1 MSRLAEFQAAYKNLD
16 LLPLLEP
23 LELERFRVS
32 YGETV
37 IDELQQLVED
47 DDTLMGK
54 TIFSGHRGCGKSTLL
69 AEFGRRCQAN
79 GFFVVVFSIADLF
92 ESPDVTHTN
101 ILYGIAVNLIAE
113 AQLHD
118 VKLSESLTKPL
129 FKWSA
134 KRSRIETDTP
144 VSAGVETGFDFK
156 FIKGILKTE
165 ASVREEIKQEFE
177 PKISDLVQRINFIVA
192 QIQATQ
198 GKVLVII
205 DDLDKIDLG
214 DVEKIFE
221 NHIKALFQPAFRI
234 IYTIPISS
242 LRDSSLRSVLI
253 SETNDQIVTM
263 PVSKLFAKGERR
275 LPDAVPI
282 PEALSPLC
290 EMLKKR
296 IDASL
301 LSPDVAEQIVIYSG
315 GVLRELIRLTNL
327 CCRICMRQ
335 VRRQPDQAV
344 TIDTAVL
351 TEAVKEVRLDFETT
365 LSKADYET
373 LQITY
378 DRFTP
383 DDPKAQ
389 DFLDLL
395 HGLHVLEYRN
405 DEIWYDLHPIV
416 IDLMKLKGLVN
427 AT

>member
-1 MSRLAEFQAAYKNLD
+1 MSSRLTEFQAAYKNLD
-16 LLPLLEP
+16 LLPLIEP
-23 LELERFRVS
+23 LELERFRVP
-32 YGETV
+32 YGENV

-47 DDTLMGK
+47 DDTLSGK

-101 ILYGIAVNLIAE
+101 ILYGIAVNLVAE
-113 AQLHD
+113 AQRND
-118 VKLSESLTKPL
+118 VNLPTTLTAPL

-134 KRSRIETDTP
+134 KRSRIETETP
-144 VSAGVETGFDFK
+144 LSAGVEAGFDFK

-165 ASVREEIKQEFE
+165 ASVRDEIKQEFE
-177 PKISDLVQRINFIVA
+177 PRISDLVNRINLIVA

-214 DVEKIFE
+214 DVEKIFK

-263 PVSKLFAKGERR
+263 PVSKLFPRSTRR
-275 LPDAVPI
+275 LPDAVPLQ
-282 PEALSPLC
+282 EMLTPLC

-301 LSPDVAEQIVIYSG
+301 LHPDVAERIVIYSG

-335 VRRQPDQAV
+335 VRRQPDQAIV
-344 TIDTAVL
+344 IDASVL
-351 TEAVKEVRLDFETT
+351 AEAVKEMRLDFETT
-365 LSKADYET
+365 LSKADYEI
-373 LQITY
+373 LEITY
-378 DRFTP
+378 SQFAP

-416 IDLMKLKGLVN
+416 IDLMKLKGLVH
-427 AT
+427 A